1 MDKKEYKY
9 TNKKMKSKIDYI
21 ERIKTRNFEI
31 QIMIDEINSNQQG
44 KNEIQRNFNF
54 KIPDYIL
61 DEMIKEKRDKENII
75 VLINLAVLNGTI
87 TTENGKKI
95 KKIL

>member
-95 KKIL
+95 KEIL